1 MSETLEPTDKI
12 SMDWASV
19 SLGVFPSKV
28 SASNGRA
35 PYAGDTAMTAKE
47 TTDRL
52 VEMRIEEAVR

>member
-1 MSETLEPTDKI
+1 
-12 SMDWASV
+12 MDWAFV

-28 SASNGRA
+28 SASNGRT

>member
-1 MSETLEPTDKI
+1 
-12 SMDWASV
+12 MDWASV
-19 SLGVFPSKV
+19 SLDVFPHKV